1 MKLYKQPLALKRCAV
16 GAILTVKQKWH
27 FAVNGHYNEVMT

>member
-1 MKLYKQPLALKRCAV
+1 MKLYKQPLALKRRTV

-27 FAVNGHYNEVMT
+27 FAVKGQYNEVMT